1 MVSKR
6 RNIGSRAGAVF
17 LVGTILGGWS
27 APVLAQQADPLA
39 AQPAQPEAAPAPQ
52 TPAPVPAPT
61 APATIPP
68 APATTPTAPATTP
81 AVPATTP
88 AGPATT
94 QVAPAPVPRAS
105 GVIRSISVRGNQ
117 RLEPETIRAYANL
130 APGQTYTAEQLDTAL
145 KELYATELFSDV
157 VITGAETGNIVITV
171 QENPVINRII
181 LEGNKRIK
189 DDKILP
195 EIKLKPRE
203 IFTRTKVRADVDRI
217 IELYKRQGRF
227 AARVEPKVVNL
238 EQNRVDLVFE
248 IYEGDKSKVR
258 SINII
263 GNQAFPDD
271 RLRKEMFTRQAGGPL
286 GFLKSNDSYDPDRL
300 AADQQKLRA
309 FYLTQGYADFRVV
322 SALAELTPDRRD
334 FVITYVIEE
343 GPRYKFGSVAAE
355 SALRDLPNEK
365 IIGSVKIKS
374 GEWFNA
380 KAVEDAVTKLSE
392 EAGNLGYAFS
402 DINPSYD
409 RDPAK
414 RLMNITFRVG
424 ETPRVYVERID
435 IQGNTA
441 TRDKVIRREF
451 RINEGDAFNA
461 LKVKRSQDRLQSLGF
476 FQENLEIKQT
486 EGSTPDRVVLGVNV
500 EEKSTGELQLSA
512 GYSSLEQFI
521 LAFSIAQRNF
531 MGKGQ
536 TLQAGVNWSRY
547 SKSIQL
553 GFDEPYFLDKNILVG
568 GDIFRQDYNS
578 FNYIGSSRNTT
589 YSQTSTGTR
598 FRLGFPINE
607 YVSFGTR
614 YSLVMDKITL
624 DESTFFTDPDLLQD
638 PDGNGPL
645 TGSNGPLPPVCDP
658 RKAGTYL
665 CNELGKRL
673 TSAIGYSLI
682 YNNTNGIRPTQGQF
696 LTLSQDFAGVGGDVK
711 YVRTRLNG
719 TKYWSPGFLGGGWVF
734 SAHAE
739 GGYIH
744 PLEKAPGPNEDA
756 VRITDR
762 FFGAQMRGFDIRGIG
777 PRIIRE
783 QYNADGTIDTDTNVV
798 SDALGGRAYY
808 MGRLELEFPTSSSL
822 KSFGLRP
829 SAFIDVGSL
838 WNLVQPVT
846 NDILKFCSAVGKP
859 VQSIAGGATN
869 TSCTQFNTAG
879 VTGYA
884 DDASHSTPGFRE
896 RYVGDSVKPRLSIG
910 IGVNW
915 VSPFGPLRI
924 DLAKAL
930 LKQEGDETKLFSFNV
945 GTQF

>member
-1 MVSKR
+1 MTSER
-6 RNIGSRAGAVF
+6 RYIGGRAGAF
-17 LVGTILGGWS
+17 LFVGTILGGWS
-27 APVLAQQADPLA
+27 APLLAQQADPLA
-39 AQPAQPEAAPAPQ
+39 AQPAPAPTQPAQTQPPQPPAQAPAPTTIQPAPAPQ
-52 TPAPVPAPT
+52 
-61 APATIPP
+61 
-68 APATTPTAPATTP
+68 
-81 AVPATTP
+81 
-88 AGPATT
+88 
-94 QVAPAPVPRAS
+94 AS
-105 GVIRSISVRGNQ
+105 GTIRSITVHGNQ

-130 APGQTYTAEQLDTAL
+130 TPGQTYTAETLDTAL
-145 KELYATELFSDV
+145 KDLYATELFSDV
-157 VITGAETGNIVITV
+157 VITGAETGNILITV

-203 IFTRTKVRADVDRI
+203 IFTRSKVRSDVDRI

-263 GNQAFPDD
+263 GNTAFSDE
-271 RLRKEMFTRQAGGPL
+271 RLRKEMFTRQAGGVL

-334 FVITYVIEE
+334 FVITYVVEE
-343 GPRYKFGSVAAE
+343 GPRYHFGTVEAE
-355 SALRDLPNEK
+355 SVLRDFPADQIK
-365 IIGSVKIKS
+365 QSVNVHS

-380 KAVEDAVTKLSE
+380 KAVEDAVTKLNE
-392 EAGNLGYAFS
+392 QAGNLGYAFA

-409 RDPAK
+409 RDAEK

-461 LKVKRSQDRLQSLGF
+461 LKVKRSQDRLRSLGF
-476 FQENLEIKQT
+476 FQENLEIKQS
-486 EGSTPDRVVLGVNV
+486 EGSTNDRVVLGVNV

-512 GYSSLEQFI
+512 GYSSLERFI

-536 TLQAGVNWSRY
+536 GLNAGLNWSRY
-547 SKSIQL
+547 SKAIQL
-553 GFDEPYFLDKNILVG
+553 GFDEPYLFDKNILLG
-568 GDIFRQDYNS
+568 GDIFRRDYNS
-578 FNYIGSSRNTT
+578 FNFIGNQRHTT
-589 YSQTSTGTR
+589 YSQTQTGTAL
-598 FRLGFPINE
+598 RLGFPVTE
-607 YVSFGTR
+607 YVTFGTR
-614 YSLVMDKITL
+614 YSLTQDKITL
-624 DESTFFTDPDLLQD
+624 DEGTFFTDPDLVPD
-638 PDGNGPL
+638 PDGSGPL
-645 TGSNGPLPPVCDP
+645 TGSNGPLPAVCDP
-658 RKAGTYL
+658 RKAGQYL
-665 CNELGKRL
+665 CDELGKRI
-673 TSAIGYSLI
+673 TSAVGYSVV
-682 YNNTNGIRPTQGQF
+682 YDDTNGIRPTAGQSIV
-696 LTLSQDFAGVGGDVK
+696 LSQDFAGVGGDVK
-711 YVRTRLNG
+711 YIRSRLSG
-719 TKYWSPGFLGGGWVF
+719 IKYWGIFGGGWVF

-744 PLEKAPGPNEDA
+744 ALESAPGAGRDA
-756 VRITDR
+756 IRITDR

-777 PRIIRE
+777 PRILRE
-783 QYNADGTIDTDTNVV
+783 FYDADGNIDETRHVV

-829 SAFIDVGSL
+829 SAFLDVGSVWGL
-838 WNLVQPVT
+838 KSPTTEN
-846 NDILKFCSAVGKP
+846 ILNFCSPKVGQTVPAIEQHPGDPACDTAVYD
-859 VQSIAGGATN
+859 I
-869 TSCTQFNTAG
+869 
-879 VTGYA
+879 
-884 DDASHSTPGFRE
+884 TPGFRE
-896 RYVGDSVKPRLSIG
+896 RFVGNSAKPRLSLG

-930 LKQEGDETKLFSFNV
+930 LKQEGDDTKLFSFNV